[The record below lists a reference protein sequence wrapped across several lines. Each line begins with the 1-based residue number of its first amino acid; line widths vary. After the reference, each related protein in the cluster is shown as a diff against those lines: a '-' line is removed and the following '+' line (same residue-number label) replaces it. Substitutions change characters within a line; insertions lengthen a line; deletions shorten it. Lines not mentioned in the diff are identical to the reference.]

1 MILTAYFDNTINLL
15 YTKEAISKYRT
26 KLYNFRN
33 LIAVSDGYTYFN
45 QYYISKMNDLEY
57 KADDPM
63 KPIQTS
69 LVVYKES
76 FLKTLFG
83 RLRYLLKL
91 TPKQNYTSY
100 YEQGFND

>member
-15 YTKEAISKYRT
+15 YTKDAISKYRT
-26 KLYNFRN
+26 TLYNFRN
-33 LIAVSDGYTYFN
+33 LLAVSEGYTYFN
-45 QYYISKMNDLEY
+45 EYYISKMADLEY
-57 KADDPM
+57 KADDPTR
-63 KPIQTS
+63 PIQTS

-91 TPKQNYTSY
+91 TPKPSY
-100 YEQGFND
+100 VEKRN